1 MAKFPANLQTG
12 PAKVKWYSNKT
23 ILAMKFY
30 KHYQPL
36 HKKNQ
41 RHDEMDQKSNKET
54 QADIPV

>member
-1 MAKFPANLQTG
+1 
-12 PAKVKWYSNKT
+12 
-23 ILAMKFY
+23 MKFY